1 MKLLRAALALVLL
14 VPLAGCWDR
23 LEIEERAVVLAIAVD
38 IAESH
43 EAENESYIQEDAL
56 KENNNTPLPDGH
68 LIRLTAQIAVPG
80 RIPLGPGE
88 GGGGGGASG
97 GQEPVWVLE
106 SVGHTIEDA
115 VEALQ
120 QEVADRLFFGHLRVI
135 VISEDVARR
144 GTSNINDYL
153 RRNPEIRRLAWLVV
167 SKENASEY
175 LKAAPQLE
183 RVPALY
189 LMATL
194 DNAVQMGR
202 YPMEP
207 IGSFWIKLSSKGRE
221 ANLPYLQI
229 EDKDNVRLAGLAYF
243 KNDKLAGV
251 TKTLEIA
258 LYMGLIGNGQG
269 GYSSYVRIP
278 GTEETAMFR
287 VTNRRASTDVH
298 MRNGRPTIQVKVYLE
313 GNISELSE
321 PDAGK
326 VASLD
331 VIRLI
336 ENDLSE
342 RITKQY
348 EDFIHQLQSEGA
360 DIFGYGEYIRA
371 KAPGYW
377 NRNIRTKER
386 WQEAFKDLDVQVTA
400 TLQVRRVGQKAK

>member
-1 MKLLRAALALVLL
+1 MKLLRAALTLVLL
-14 VPLAGCWDR
+14 FPLAGCWDR

-38 IAESH
+38 IADSE

-56 KENNNTPLPDGH
+56 KENSGTPLPEGH

-88 GGGGGGASG
+88 GGGGGTSG
-97 GQEPVWVLE
+97 GQKPVWVLE

-135 VISEDVARR
+135 VISEEIARR
-144 GTSNINDYL
+144 GTGNINDYL

-167 SKENASEY
+167 SKESAAEFM
-175 LKAAPQLE
+175 KAAPQLE

-189 LMATL
+189 LLATL

-207 IGSFWIKLSSKGRE
+207 IGSFWIKLSSEGRE
-221 ANLPYLQI
+221 ANLPYLQV

-243 KNDKLAGV
+243 KGDKLAGV

-278 GTEETAMFR
+278 GTEDTAMFR
-287 VTNRRASTDVH
+287 VTNRRAHTDVH
-298 MRNGRPTIQVKVYLE
+298 MSNGRPTVRVSIFLE
-313 GNISELSE
+313 GNISEVSE

-336 ENDLSE
+336 ETDLSD
-342 RITKQY
+342 RITQQY
-348 EDFIHQLQSEGA
+348 EDFIRQLQAEGS

-371 KAPGYW
+371 KEPGYW
-377 NRNIRTKER
+377 NRHIRTKER
-386 WQEAFKDLDVQVTA
+386 WREAFKDLDVQVTA
-400 TLQVRRVGQKAK
+400 KLQVRRVGQKAK

>member
-1 MKLLRAALALVLL
+1 MKLLRASLALVLL
-14 VPLAGCWDR
+14 FPLAGCWDR

-38 IAESH
+38 IAESS

-56 KENNNTPLPDGH
+56 KENSGTPLPEGH

-88 GGGGGGASG
+88 GGGGGTSG

-135 VISEDVARR
+135 VISEEIARR
-144 GTSNINDYL
+144 GTGNINDYL

-167 SKENASEY
+167 SKENASEFM
-175 LKAAPQLE
+175 KAAPQLE

-189 LMATL
+189 LLATL

-207 IGSFWIKLSSKGRE
+207 IGSFWIKLSSEGRE
-221 ANLPYLQI
+221 ANLPYLQV

-243 KNDKLAGV
+243 KGDKLAGV

-278 GTEETAMFR
+278 GTEDTAMFR
-287 VTNRRASTDVH
+287 VTNRRAHTDVH
-298 MRNGRPTIQVKVYLE
+298 MSNGRPTVRASIFLE
-313 GNISELSE
+313 GNISEVSE

-336 ENDLSE
+336 ETDLSD
-342 RITKQY
+342 RITQQY
-348 EDFIHQLQSEGA
+348 EDFIRQLQAEGS

-371 KAPGYW
+371 KEPGYW
-377 NRNIRTKER
+377 NRHIRTKER
-386 WQEAFKDLDVQVTA
+386 WREAFKDLDVQVTA
-400 TLQVRRVGQKAK
+400 KLQVRRVGQKAK